1 MRHSSIALLCA
12 SGSSNLFFEDDF
24 LCEENAVSVLLR
36 CNRLEDFC
44 SGAAVEGTGAVGV
57 CERDVEGEF
66 ELEEVEE
73 LRSLRVK
80 RRRRDIN
87 AMVGCVLVFSWTL
100 CVRGLIE
107 VEWAVQWLF
116 TCC

>member
-1 MRHSSIALLCA
+1 
-12 SGSSNLFFEDDF
+12 
-24 LCEENAVSVLLR
+24 LCEEKAVKVFDR

-44 SGAAVEGTGAVGV
+44 SGAVVEGTGAVVEGV
-57 CERDVEGEF
+57 RDVEF
-66 ELEEVEE
+66 VRDWDWEEVEE

-87 AMVGCVLVFSWTL
+87 AMVRLVLASAFSNGYA
-100 CVRGLIE
+100 R
-107 VEWAVQWLF
+107 VECRWAVQWLF